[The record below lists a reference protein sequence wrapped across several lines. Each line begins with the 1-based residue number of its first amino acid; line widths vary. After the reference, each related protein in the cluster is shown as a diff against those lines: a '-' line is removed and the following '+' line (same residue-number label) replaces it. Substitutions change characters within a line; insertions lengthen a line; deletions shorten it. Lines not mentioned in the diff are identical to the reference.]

1 MDLASSRV
9 LLAWGSFERR
19 RRRLIAAQRRLEE
32 QGYTLSGIFNLAKDH
47 VRLKADP
54 QLLRDVF
61 AVLNM
66 GFASDAEMDEG
77 IGKDCVVSLIDRF
90 ESCEREVWETSPSV
104 DIE

>member
-1 MDLASSRV
+1 MLDQQAAKEE
-9 LLAWGSFERR
+9 LLCLLEEKSLGSFERR

-54 QLLRDVF
+54 QLHRDVF

-66 GFASDAEMDEG
+66 GFASDAEMDEA
-77 IGKDCVVSLIDRF
+77 IGQSAK
-90 ESCEREVWETSPSV
+90 
-104 DIE
+104 